1 MTATVTPPTPGP
13 PRPPPG
19 TPGPP
24 TGSDP
29 GGPPSPARAGRHP
42 AVRVVALSLG
52 ALLTVV
58 VIALATVAVASVLV
72 RTTERDSQTLRG
84 RIDSAV
90 LRVPGELT
98 ITSGPARRAHVER
111 RSDYGFSKPEVRQ
124 TLEDGVLTVSVR
136 CEGPTVICDNRVDV
150 ELPPDVDVDVRANH
164 AVIVDV
170 TGSVRVENDGGAVEL
185 EGVAGP
191 VDVRVGGG
199 SVTGTDLA
207 SDDVRANAGAG
218 AIELSFRRPPATV
231 DASAG
236 AGHIQIE
243 VPRREEGY
251 RVDASA
257 GAGGTQVDVA
267 TDPDSDRTIRA
278 RAGAGGVEVR
288 YSP

>member
-1 MTATVTPPTPGP
+1 MTTTVIPPTPGP

-19 TPGPP
+19 TPRPP
-24 TGSDP
+24 P
-29 GGPPSPARAGRHP
+29 GADHGGASSPARAGRHP
-42 AVRVVALSLG
+42 AVRAVVLG
-52 ALLTVV
+52 LGGLLTVV
-58 VIALATVAVASVLV
+58 VIGVATVTMASVLV
-72 RTTERDSQTLRG
+72 RTTERDTQTLRG

-90 LRVPGELT
+90 LRVSGELGV
-98 ITSGPARRAHVER
+98 TSGPAGRVHIER

-124 TLEDGVLTVSVR
+124 TLEDGVLTVRVS
-136 CEGPTVICDNRVDV
+136 CEGATVICDNRVDV
-150 ELPPDVDVDVRANH
+150 ELPPDVDVDVRADH
-164 AVIVDV
+164 AVIADV
-170 TGSVRVENDGGAVEL
+170 AGSVRVQNDGGTVEL
-185 EGVAGP
+185 DGVTGP

-199 SVTGTDLA
+199 SVMGTDLA

-218 AIELSFRRPPATV
+218 AIELTFRRPPAVV

-243 VPRREEGY
+243 VPRSEEGY

-267 TDPDSDRTIRA
+267 TDPNSDRTIRA

-288 YSP
+288 YAS